1 MGEDRLDNWVFV
13 ANDGADLDVDAVT
26 AVANEALAAV
36 PDGVLEASGEL
47 MPRVRPPGDVSCR
60 ICGSS
65 GDLSRE
71 HIPPRTA
78 GNTGKHYAHSFS
90 DWLERDSLDDLAG
103 GSHEQG
109 GSFGW
114 VLCRTCN
121 SRTGR
126 LATEYG
132 RWCGMAAKLFVED
145 LRPVE
150 VMDAELVTP
159 LVRVEFSGC
168 RPAMFARQVLSMMVS
183 LAGPWPV
190 TALYPGLQ
198 ATLLDGAPCALPDGL
213 SLEMGLC
220 APVAARHAGPTLVVD
235 FERAAWRWIVA
246 LAYPP
251 FAFELTL
258 AGSTSEHEPR
268 PLCGIGGFLEYDDAI
283 KADVELDLIVGFV
296 HTPYPTDYRTRAQ
309 IESGRDV
316 YGRLSGAD

>member
-1 MGEDRLDNWVFV
+1 MGDDRLDNWVFV
-13 ANDGADLDVDAVT
+13 ANDGIELDVDAVS

-36 PDGVLEASGEL
+36 PEGVLEASGEL
-47 MPRVRPPGDVSCR
+47 MPRVRPPDDASCR

-71 HIPPRTA
+71 HIPPRAA

-126 LATEYG
+126 FATEYG

-150 VMDAELVTP
+150 VMDAELITP
-159 LVRVEFSGC
+159 LVRVGFSGC
-168 RPAMFARQVLSMMVS
+168 HPAQFARQVLSMMVS
-183 LAGPWPV
+183 LAGSWPI
-190 TALYPGLQ
+190 TALYPELK
-198 ATLLDGAPCALPDGL
+198 ATLLDGTPCALPAGI

-235 FERAAWRWIVA
+235 LERPAWRWVAA

-258 AGSTSEHEPR
+258 ARSSSEYEPS
-268 PLCGIGGFLEYDDAI
+268 PLCGIGGFLEHVDATQ
-283 KADVELDLIVGFV
+283 ADVELDLIVGFA

-309 IESGRDV
+309 IKSGRDI
-316 YGRLSGAD
+316 YGRLPGAV